1 MNKLYLI
8 FIFSILIFSSCK
20 HELETPSWDID
31 LITPI
36 ANSNV
41 SIDQIVIEDSLIEI
55 QSNDSGLVSLFY
67 QNNLEDIDFDSLI
80 NIDMIVPGKTERLD
94 SINFP
99 NISISDTISLGN

>member
-67 QNNLEDIDFDSLI
+67 QSNLEDIDFDSLNEEEVEYLCKWI
-80 NIDMIVPGKTERLD
+80 KDILFLLNIFSFGG
-94 SINFP
+94 F
-99 NISISDTISLGN
+99 